1 MGTNQKLELPSMV
14 EFRSFMSFGS
24 ASLSTDADRCR
35 NAEAIPVKDRIRQ
48 PITNYHEVHRTQ
60 WVLPLL
66 CTSLVRCGRR
76 FPGMKNPPVLQRAGP
91 LPLREIDL
99 SASSQSCSLIIRDHR
114 DLRASF
120 SLRHIPSKE
129 TGEDTVSHCLVAG
142 DRNCRASIDTNH

>member
-1 MGTNQKLELPSMV
+1 
-14 EFRSFMSFGS
+14 MSFGP

-66 CTSLVRCGRR
+66 CTSLVRYGRR

-114 DLRASF
+114 GLHDLTPGGNLDEASRKGTRGYAKAWI
-120 SLRHIPSKE
+120 LK
-129 TGEDTVSHCLVAG
+129 L
-142 DRNCRASIDTNH
+142 